1 MSYLSIAFVVIIILL
16 VLLVAFLIAYTI
28 ILQRSNTEYKE
39 RNAELENEMKDFDET
54 KAECKAQENNFN
66 DRLDN
71 ITQALTN
78 CSNGLVTC
86 TECCANSSHPGVEIP
101 ANCSDSCTDLKS
113 NYTDIYNKY
122 SLLIGINNELDSD
135 LKELRENYDHLQV
148 NNTELQKENSELL
161 TNIKVLK
168 AAKYQDEILDEVL
181 RMEIGELWQQS
192 TIMGEEKA
200 RLVSEIKQIRN
211 HLKSQVLDEQGRCKG
226 FINMHIQ
233 EESLV
238 KSNLINLK
246 NELSNCDEQFQKI
259 KKDLVSFKNT
269 PEETYRQEI
278 VILNNQNWQL
288 KNNNYILKAE
298 IVRLNGDKANLKSSL
313 ILSLHSRHTNS
324 DMGTNTD
331 DLSNRFIKMK
341 YEDLVYQQTIF
352 VENMNNKLNDLSA
365 ENIRLKHNIIMGNER
380 LKARKTVHKEKE
392 SYTPNDEIFRK
403 QIEDLLDE
411 STNNN
416 QRLHAQIERLKEDKI
431 SLKSLLSSLK
441 KGNLTQKSETTDPE
455 DEIFRQEIELLN
467 GQNSALRVKNDGLN
481 KEVDTLKAEIV
492 RLNGDKANLK
502 SSLILSLH
510 SRHTNS
516 DMGTNTDDLS
526 NRFIKMKYEDL
537 VYQQTIFV
545 ENMNNKLNDLS
556 AENIR
561 LKHNIIMGNERLK
574 ARKTV
579 HKEKESYT
587 PNDEIFRKQI
597 EDLLDES
604 TNNNQRLHAQ
614 IERLKEDKISL
625 KSLLSS
631 LKKGNL
637 TQKSETTDPED
648 EIFRQEIELLNGQ
661 NSALRVKNDGLNK
674 EVDTLKA
681 EIVRL
686 NGDKAN
692 LKSSLILS
700 LHSRHT
706 NSDMGTNTDDL
717 SNRFIKMKYEDLVYQ
732 QTIFVENMNNKL
744 NDLSAENIR
753 LKHNIIM
760 GNERLKARKTVH
772 KEKEALLHNNVLLR
786 KHIGDL
792 LEVNTWFKQRFQ
804 IRIACIN
811 VVYRKQ
817 IEDDKYQNIQKNS
830 NLKEQISSL
839 KTDKLNIKHFLGEQS
854 AKRNIENKQKEHYS
868 NTIFLKR
875 QLEGIELKLNI
886 FSRNT
891 FLQLFNLRNANF
903 NLKQGLLLQ
912 KENLKGIK
920 NYHTTQNSSS
930 NDEIFRLQIQNLVD
944 QNRGTSKKLEE
955 QISQLK
961 RDKIYLKDH
970 LTKNQGNVNI
980 KSKKEDGYYTNTI
993 IMKKKLEGIGV
1004 EQRRFVNNIDT
1015 KLGELRRTNNKL
1027 KEQLLLEREF
1037 VRTFKKNQA
1046 EIAYSP
1052 DRSLRREILDL
1063 GYLNSKISIRNEHL
1077 AAELEMVSKDKL
1089 NMKVLL
1095 TYPHNS
1101 HILTATYLN
1110 TEVKTKNFLKQEISS
1125 LRVECDQSVQ
1135 NRDQRIEQISKD
1147 KFRTKSQ
1154 TSDLLSHYEHDKQR
1168 SRIKITTFIENT
1180 KEFKNRLS
1188 IRQLLTYKT
1197 QSIME
1202 TINYMKASLINNKKS
1217 FTTLEYKHGL
1227 LKSKMNTQNNHLQAQ
1242 SINLKGE
1249 LEIYRHSQ
1257 LPLITLLVNYNS
1269 IKYKL
1274 SLVELK
1280 GEQRVDKL
1288 LTNNKLTNMRNEVVQ
1303 MKDLLKH
1310 ILSGEEIGTR
1320 HREYNL
1326 EHQRTIIG
1334 KTKQE
1339 LSMGD
1344 NTQKVCKEKLF
1355 DANEELEYVDYLRE
1369 VLAREEAEKD
1379 TLINSITQLEA
1390 DYNELRV
1397 HDSRLQLLWGSSEH
1411 LYKVKLPAQY
1421 AYSYLP
1427 YPIQMLV
1434 VEGGKVWKKY
1444 IRQLDRVD
1452 DDGVTIKGQ
1461 ITSRDIPEVVPVGTY
1476 KRGEIVDSIYYMAP
1490 SETGSTILI
1499 VNLEDLSF
1507 REVDLVPV
1515 AGDSIGPEIMEC
1527 TSMYNGLGVCCKENG
1542 FIYSYDFDNYAD
1554 AGQVPA
1560 LYYQLTEGTGAIVT
1574 CKGMTTER
1582 LTIGDGDRIFVYKK
1596 DDGSLVYSS
1605 SIPNDQSYTQ
1615 RQMIQLGD
1623 DSVLVTQGLYY
1634 IVFNYVTV
1642 KSTVERYPPGYGT
1655 DYYYGLVSP
1664 ITSDRETAF
1673 AMTLFDPE
1681 YSTTTINFYYFDS
1694 QNTDL
1699 SSDKPIE
1706 LKDLALGPCSQWR
1719 PSLMKEFDTAS
1730 SLIFYMRTPSGDC
1743 NQLCIYNYA
1752 RQEKNCKEFDD
1763 SIDIT
1768 DLIFSPFAY

>member
-1 MSYLSIAFVVIIILL
+1 MRVKNDEL
-16 VLLVAFLIAYTI
+16 
-28 ILQRSNTEYKE
+28 NKE
-39 RNAELENEMKDFDET
+39 VDT
-54 KAECKAQENNFN
+54 
-66 DRLDN
+66 
-71 ITQALTN
+71 
-78 CSNGLVTC
+78 
-86 TECCANSSHPGVEIP
+86 
-101 ANCSDSCTDLKS
+101 
-113 NYTDIYNKY
+113 
-122 SLLIGINNELDSD
+122 
-135 LKELRENYDHLQV
+135 
-148 NNTELQKENSELL
+148 
-161 TNIKVLK
+161 
-168 AAKYQDEILDEVL
+168 
-181 RMEIGELWQQS
+181 
-192 TIMGEEKA
+192 
-200 RLVSEIKQIRN
+200 
-211 HLKSQVLDEQGRCKG
+211 
-226 FINMHIQ
+226 
-233 EESLV
+233 
-238 KSNLINLK
+238 
-246 NELSNCDEQFQKI
+246 
-259 KKDLVSFKNT
+259 
-269 PEETYRQEI
+269 
-278 VILNNQNWQL
+278 
-288 KNNNYILKAE
+288 LKAE
-298 IVRLNGDKANLKSSL
+298 IVRLNGDKMNLKSSL

-341 YEDLVYQQTIF
+341 YEDLVYQQKLF
-352 VENMNNKLNDLSA
+352 VENMNNKLDDLRDV
-365 ENIRLKHNIIMGNER
+365 NNRLKHSIIMGNER
-380 LKARKTVHKEKE
+380 LKASKTVHKEKE
-392 SYTPNDEIFRK
+392 SYTSNDEIFRK

-411 STNNN
+411 STKNN

-441 KGNLTQKSETTDPE
+441 KGNLTQKSGTTDPE

-467 GQNSALRVKNDGLN
+467 DQNSALRVKNDELN

-492 RLNGDKANLK
+492 RLNGDKMNLK

-537 VYQQTIFV
+537 VYQQKLFV
-545 ENMNNKLNDLS
+545 ENMNNKLDDLRDV
-556 AENIR
+556 NNR
-561 LKHNIIMGNERLK
+561 LKHSIIMGNERLK
-574 ARKTV
+574 ASKTV

-587 PNDEIFRKQI
+587 SNDEIFRKQI

-604 TNNNQRLHAQ
+604 TKNNQRLHAQ

-637 TQKSETTDPED
+637 TQKSGTTDPED
-648 EIFRQEIELLNGQ
+648 EIFRQEIELLNDQ
-661 NSALRVKNDGLNK
+661 NSALRVKNDELNK

-686 NGDKAN
+686 NGDKMN

-732 QTIFVENMNNKL
+732 QKLFVENMNNKL
-744 NDLSAENIR
+744 DDLRDVNNR
-753 LKHNIIM
+753 LKHSIIM
-760 GNERLKARKTVH
+760 GNERLKASKTVH
-772 KEKEALLHNNVLLR
+772 KEKESLLHNNVVLR

-792 LEVNTWFKQRFQ
+792 LEEYTWNNQRFQ
-804 IRIACIN
+804 IRIDRIKG
-811 VVYRKQ
+811 VYRKQ
-817 IEDDKYQNIQKNS
+817 IEDDKYQNIQKSS
-830 NLKEQISSL
+830 NLEEQISSL
-839 KTDKLNIKHFLGEQS
+839 KTDKLNIKHLLGEQS
-854 AKRNIENKQKEHYS
+854 AKGDIENKQKEHYS

-875 QLEGIELKLNI
+875 QLEGIELKQNI

-891 FLQLFNLRNANF
+891 FLQIFNLRNANN

-912 KENLKGIK
+912 SENLKGIK
-920 NYHTTQNSSS
+920 NYHATQKNSS

-955 QISQLK
+955 QISELK
-961 RDKIYLKDH
+961 RDKISLKEH
-970 LTKNQGNVNI
+970 LTKNHGNMNI
-980 KSKKEDGYYTNTI
+980 KSKKDEYYTNTI

-1004 EQRRFVNNIDT
+1004 EQRRFVNNMDT
-1015 KLGELRRTNNKL
+1015 KLGELRRTNNNL

-1037 VRTFKKNQA
+1037 VRTFKGNQA
-1046 EIAYSP
+1046 DIAYSP
-1052 DRSLRREILDL
+1052 DHSLRREILDL
-1063 GYLNSKISIRNEHL
+1063 GYLNNQISIRNEHL
-1077 AAELEMVSKDKL
+1077 ATELEMVSKDKF

-1101 HILTATYLN
+1101 HILTATYQN
-1110 TEVKTKNFLKQEISS
+1110 TEIKTKNFLKQEISS

-1154 TSDLLSHYEHDKQR
+1154 TSDLLSHYENDKQR

-1188 IRQLLTYKT
+1188 VRQLITYKT

-1202 TINYMKASLINNKKS
+1202 TIDSMKDSLINNKKS
-1217 FTTLEYKHGL
+1217 YTNLEYKHGL
-1227 LKSKMNTQNNHLQAQ
+1227 LKGKMNTQNNQLQAQ

-1257 LPLITLLVNYNS
+1257 IPMITLLVNHNS
-1269 IKYKL
+1269 IKYKFTL
-1274 SLVELK
+1274 IELK
-1280 GEQRVDKL
+1280 GEQRVNKL
-1288 LTNNKLTNMRNEVVQ
+1288 ATNNKLTNMRNEVVQ
-1303 MKDLLKH
+1303 VKDLLKH
-1310 ILSGEEIGTR
+1310 ILSGEEMGTQ

-1326 EHQRTIIG
+1326 GYQRTIIG

-1434 VEGGKVWKKY
+1434 VEGGNVWKKY

-1452 DDGVTIKGQ
+1452 DDGVTIKGL
-1461 ITSRDIPEVVPVGTY
+1461 ITSRDIPEVTPVGTY

-1490 SETGSTILI
+1490 SNTSSTILI

-1507 REVDLVPV
+1507 REVGLVPG
-1515 AGDSIGPEIMEC
+1515 AGDSIGPVIKEC

-1582 LTIGDGDRIFVYKK
+1582 LAIGDGERIFVYKK
-1596 DDGSLVYSS
+1596 DDESLVYSAT
-1605 SIPNDQSYTQ
+1605 PDGQDGTQ

-1623 DSVLVTQGLYY
+1623 DSVLVTQDLHY
-1634 IVFNYVTV
+1634 IVFNYVTET
-1642 KSTVERYPPGYGT
+1642 STVKEQGVVQ
-1655 DYYYGLVSP
+1655 YYYGLVSP

-1673 AMTLFDPE
+1673 AMTMQESAF
-1681 YSTTTINFYYFDS
+1681 YSTNIYFNYFDS
-1694 QNTDL
+1694 QNTDIG
-1699 SSDKPIE
+1699 SDKSIE
-1706 LKDLALGPCSQWR
+1706 LKELIDGDCSQR
-1719 PSLMKEFDTAS
+1719 SPSLMKEFDTAS
-1730 SLIFYMRTPSGDC
+1730 SLIFYMRTPSGSC
-1743 NQLCIYNYA
+1743 NMLCIYNYA
-1752 RQEKNCKEFDD
+1752 RKDLNCKEFDN